1 VPKTKIVIT
10 DFGGPDI
17 DVEEAE
23 LRSSGLDIELVRLS
37 ARTPEE
43 MFGVV
48 DDADA
53 LIVQWAPVNRQV
65 LERMTRCK
73 IISRYGIGV
82 DMVDLKAAAER
93 GIPVA
98 NVPDYCIEEVST
110 STLAF
115 ILSLNRH
122 VIPQDQTIHAGKWAW
137 PQGVPYPV
145 RLATQTLGVVGLGNI
160 GRAVAR
166 KAHALGLRVLVF
178 DPFLKPEQV
187 ASLPVTLVSLE
198 ELLRTSDY
206 VSLHCPLT
214 AETRHLISTAQLAMM
229 KPTAYLINMSRGPVV
244 DQPALYQALVSKQ
257 IAGAAL
263 DVLEKEP
270 PPADEPILKL
280 DNVIFAPH
288 AASASNEALIQLRR
302 DVVRNVVMAL
312 RGEMPRSIVNRKE
325 LGWPPAK
332 AN

>member
-1 VPKTKIVIT
+1 VPKTKIVVT
-10 DFGGPDI
+10 DFGGPDL

-23 LRSSGLDIELVRLS
+23 LRSSGLDIELVRLN

-43 MFGVV
+43 MFGAV

-53 LIVQWAPVNRQV
+53 LMVQWAPVNRQV
-65 LERMTRCK
+65 IERLTRCK

-82 DMVDLKAAAER
+82 DMVDLKAAGER

-110 STLAF
+110 STIAF
-115 ILSLNRH
+115 LLCLNRH
-122 VIPQDQTIHAGKWAW
+122 VISQDRMVHAGQWA
-137 PQGVPYPV
+137 YPPEPLPA
-145 RLATQTLGVVGLGNI
+145 RLTTQTLGIVGLGNI

-166 KAHALGLRVLVF
+166 KAHCLGLRVLAY
-178 DPFLKPEQV
+178 DPFIGPEQ
-187 ASLPVTLVSLE
+187 AAALPVTLASLE
-198 ELLRTSDY
+198 ELLRASDY

-214 AETRHLISTAQLAMM
+214 AETRHLIGAAQLAMM

-244 DQPALYQALVSKQ
+244 DQAALYRALVNRE

-280 DNVIFAPH
+280 DNVILAPH
-288 AASASNEALIQLRR
+288 SASLSDEALRQLRV
-302 DVVRNVVMAL
+302 DTARNVVMAL
-312 RGEMPRSIVNRKE
+312 RGQMPRSIVNRQE
-325 LGWPPAK
+325 LGWPPPA

>member
-1 VPKTKIVIT
+1 MPKTKIVVT

-23 LRSSGLDIELVRLS
+23 LRSSGLDIELVRLN
-37 ARTPEE
+37 ARAPEE

-53 LIVQWAPVNRQV
+53 LLVQWAPVNRQV
-65 LERMTRCK
+65 IARLTRCK
-73 IISRYGIGV
+73 IISRFGIGV
-82 DMVDLKAAAER
+82 DMVDLKAAGER

-110 STLAF
+110 STMAF
-115 ILSLNRH
+115 LLCLNRH
-122 VIPQDQTIHAGKWAW
+122 VIPQDQAIHVGKWAW
-137 PQGVPYPV
+137 PQGIPYPV

-166 KAHALGLRVLVF
+166 KANCLGLRVLAH
-178 DPFLKPEQV
+178 DPFIKPEQ
-187 ASLPVTLVSLE
+187 AAALQVTLASLE
-198 ELLRTSDY
+198 ELLRASDY

-214 AETRHLISTAQLAMM
+214 AETRHLIGAAQLAMM

-244 DQPALYQALVSKQ
+244 DQVALYQALVNKE

-270 PPADEPILKL
+270 PLADEPILKL
-280 DNVIFAPH
+280 DNVILAPH
-288 AASASNEALIQLRR
+288 SASASNEALVQLRV
-302 DVVRNVVMAL
+302 DTARNVVLAL
-312 RGEMPRSIVNRKE
+312 RGQMPRSIVNRKE
-325 LGWPPAK
+325 LGWPPTK